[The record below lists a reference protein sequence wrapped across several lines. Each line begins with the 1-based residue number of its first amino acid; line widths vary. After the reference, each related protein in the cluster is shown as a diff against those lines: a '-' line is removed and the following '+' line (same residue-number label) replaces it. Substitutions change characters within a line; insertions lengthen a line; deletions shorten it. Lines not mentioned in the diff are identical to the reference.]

1 MAAKKSTTGW
11 KTPEP
16 VALPLGALAVDSSGE
31 VEICALTTA
40 PATLA
45 GLRMHRSDD
54 WHRVAVTTPEPILAA
69 AAAFI
74 AELID
79 DAAALQGATDLRGF
93 AACMGDE
100 DGDRF
105 PVALRAALELETRM
119 AEVPTI
125 EDMAADPETDWTLR
139 ERKIWEHMG
148 ALQHEISGHENRRTR
163 IQDLEDEGIALRGR
177 IKELQNLLYE
187 HGIKY
192 V

>member
-1 MAAKKSTTGW
+1 MSKKKDFVTAARPTNLLPGG
-11 KTPEP
+11 
-16 VALPLGALAVDSSGE
+16 ALPVDSGDR
-31 VEICALTTA
+31 VQLTIATTI

-54 WHRVAVTTPEPILAA
+54 WHRVSVTTPEPILAA
-69 AAAFI
+69 AAGLL

-79 DAAALQGATDLRGF
+79 EGAALQGATDLRGF

-105 PVALRAALELETRM
+105 PTTLRAALELETRM
-119 AEVPTI
+119 AEVPTV

-139 ERKIWEHMG
+139 ERTIWEHMG
-148 ALQHEISGHENRRTR
+148 ALHHEISGHENRRTR
-163 IQDLEDEGIALRGR
+163 IQDLEGAGIRKDAR
-177 IKELQNLLYE
+177 IKELQNLLYQ

-192 V
+192 D

>member
-11 KTPEP
+11 KILEP
-16 VALPLGALAVDSSGE
+16 VALPPGALAVDSSHE
-31 VEICALTTA
+31 VEIYALTTA

-54 WHRVAVTTPEPILAA
+54 WHRVAATTPEPILAA

-79 DAAALQGATDLRGF
+79 DAAALRRVETLR
-93 AACMGDE
+93 E
-100 DGDRF
+100 LEELTDGDRF

-119 AEVPTI
+119 AEVPTV
-125 EDMAADPETDWTLR
+125 EDMAADPETEWTLR
-139 ERKIWEHMG
+139 ERTIWEHMG
-148 ALQHEISGHENRRTR
+148 ALHHEISEHENRRTR
-163 IQDLEDEGIALRGR
+163 IQDLEDDGIQKAAR